1 MTLRIGIIG
10 LGGIAQKVYLPLL
23 GAAARWH
30 LVGAFSPNQSRAR
43 ALCDS
48 YRIPCFAR
56 IDELAQQCDALFVHS
71 STESHFAVVSDLLK
85 RGRHV
90 YVDKPLAAALEQ
102 AEALLT
108 LAARQQR
115 ILMVG
120 FNRRF
125 APLYQRLKQDMQHVA
140 SLRMDKHRS
149 DSVGPQDV
157 RFTLLDDYLHV
168 VDTALWLAGGTLAL
182 TGGVVWNNGT
192 GQLLYAEHA
201 FRCGEGLVT
210 TAMHRQ
216 AGSQRETV
224 TAVTRGALYRVE
236 EMSRF
241 QWERAGTLGE
251 LPVPVWQ
258 TILTQRGFTGAV
270 EHFIDCA
277 ANQMQIP
284 TYPISCSTLYTI
296 LCKCLFSEVTVQAV
310 EAQEPVCPAARSVQ
324 GDFVRRNDASGAN
337 STHD

>member
-30 LVGAFSPNQSRAR
+30 LVGAFSPNQSRARARARAR

-85 RGRHV
+85 LGRHV
-90 YVDKPLAAALEQ
+90 YVDKPLAATLEQ
-102 AEALLT
+102 AEALLA
-108 LAARQQR
+108 LATRQQR

-125 APLYQRLKQDMQHVA
+125 ALLYQRLKQDMQHVA
-140 SLRMDKHRS
+140 SLRMDKHHS

-168 VDTALWLAGGTLAL
+168 VDTALWLAGGAP
-182 TGGVVWNNGT
+182 G
-192 GQLLYAEHA
+192 
-201 FRCGEGLVT
+201 
-210 TAMHRQ
+210 
-216 AGSQRETV
+216 
-224 TAVTRGALYRVE
+224 
-236 EMSRF
+236 
-241 QWERAGTLGE
+241 
-251 LPVPVWQ
+251 
-258 TILTQRGFTGAV
+258 
-270 EHFIDCA
+270 
-277 ANQMQIP
+277 
-284 TYPISCSTLYTI
+284 
-296 LCKCLFSEVTVQAV
+296 
-310 EAQEPVCPAARSVQ
+310 
-324 GDFVRRNDASGAN
+324 
-337 STHD
+337 